1 MPPPGEPGAF
11 ERDPRKALRAAM
23 HAVVTQLSALGAE
36 GVSIWVPNSF
46 DLQELILNF
55 VFVKPLRCTCVCF

>member
-1 MPPPGEPGAF
+1 MTQYFLVQGAWGFEPPACAPPGEPGAF

-46 DLQELILNF
+46 DFKN
-55 VFVKPLRCTCVCF
+55 

>member
-1 MPPPGEPGAF
+1 MSLLHVPPPGEPGAF

-46 DLQELILNF
+46 DFKN
-55 VFVKPLRCTCVCF
+55 